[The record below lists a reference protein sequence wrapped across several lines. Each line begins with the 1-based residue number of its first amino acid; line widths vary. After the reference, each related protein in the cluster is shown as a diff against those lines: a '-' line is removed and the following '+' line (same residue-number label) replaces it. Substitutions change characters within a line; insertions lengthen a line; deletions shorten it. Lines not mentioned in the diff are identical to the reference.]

1 MSLKGLVRIY
11 RDTAGKLCAVER
23 GTGKVYSLTTDK
35 EVGTTGDYPLN
46 FVGKFV
52 VEPEDEAA

>member
-1 MSLKGLVRIY
+1 MSLKGMVRIY
-11 RDTAGKLCAVER
+11 RDTAGRLCAVEH
-23 GTGKVYSLTTDK
+23 GTGKVFTVKADK
-35 EVGTTGDYPLN
+35 HVGHTGDTKLG